1 MVTLSG
7 AHSIGVS
14 HCSAFANRLYSF
26 NSTHP
31 QDPSMNPSFARVLK
45 SKCPSPARDDP
56 VVNLDVVT
64 PNRLDNWYYV
74 NLRNQRG
81 VLTSDQTLMSSISTA
96 AMVSYNA
103 RNGGAWA
110 EKFAQ
115 AMVKMGSIDVLTGSL
130 GEIRKNC
137 RVVN

>member
-1 MVTLSG
+1 
-7 AHSIGVS
+7 
-14 HCSAFANRLYSF
+14 
-26 NSTHP
+26 
-31 QDPSMNPSFARVLK
+31 MNPSFARVLK

-74 NLRNQRG
+74 NLRNRRG
-81 VLTSDQTLMSSISTA
+81 VLTSDQTLMSSNSTA
-96 AMVSYNA
+96 AMVTYNA

-110 EKFAQ
+110 EKFAE